1 MRVLSWNLF
10 HGRSVPDSPR
20 ELLHEFA
27 DTLAGWEWDVAVLQE
42 CPPWWPA
49 PRTHLARHLHRD
61 GDELTGG
68 VFASLGSKW
77 TSVAR
82 IFTDYGGAAVH

>member
-1 MRVLSWNLF
+1 
-10 HGRSVPDSPR
+10 
-20 ELLHEFA
+20 
-27 DTLAGWEWDVAVLQE
+27 
-42 CPPWWPA
+42 
-49 PRTHLARHLHRD
+49 LARHLHRD